1 VYLDMQDMQ
10 QGAETLKKICER
22 VNAGEWVMKMS
33 KL

>member
-1 VYLDMQDMQ
+1 MQ